1 MTAESPRPSEV
12 RLNRYLAMAGV
23 ASRRTAAKLIK
34 NGLVTVNGQIVKE
47 PGILVRPDKDVVT
60 YRGKVLKPEKPV
72 YILLNKPKN
81 TLCTVR
87 DPQGRKTVLDLLE
100 GAPPVRLY
108 PVGRLDRNTTG
119 ILLLTNDGDLAQ
131 KLLHP
136 SSKIAR
142 TYRVVSVK
150 PFTEVVVE
158 SLLRGVILPEG
169 IARADEAYLEDP
181 YTLIVTVHIGWK
193 HVVRRMVEKLGYRV
207 KSLDRIAFGPIRRKG
222 VPRGK
227 WRFLTPAEVGW
238 LRMAVGQI
246 PPDRLP
252 KRPQPLPPPPQ
263 KDRQPAPSTS
273 RALSS
278 PKETGQSPQK
288 APFRQP
294 PTGSK
299 KPSPPAKNSP
309 SPSEVAHRGKPSS
322 ESHAHPHS
330 RHPGRSQKT

>member
-1 MTAESPRPSEV
+1 MSVESPRPTEV

-34 NGLVTVNGQIVKE
+34 NGLVTVNGQTVKE
-47 PGILVRPDKDVVT
+47 PGILVRIDKDVVT

-100 GAPPVRLY
+100 GVPPVRLY

-136 SSKIAR
+136 SSKVSR
-142 TYRVVSVK
+142 TYRVTSVK

-181 YTLIVTVHIGWK
+181 YTLIVTVHMGWK

-207 KSLDRIAFGPIRRKG
+207 KSLDRIAFGPIKRKG

-238 LRMAVGQI
+238 LRMAVSQI
-246 PPDRLP
+246 PQDRLP

-263 KDRQPAPSTS
+263 KAKQPPPPAS

-278 PKETGQSPQK
+278 PKDTRQSAPK
-288 APFRQP
+288 APFREP
-294 PTGSK
+294 PTPGRKRSSSAGNASVPSGVARRK
-299 KPSPPAKNSP
+299 KS
-309 SPSEVAHRGKPSS
+309 SS
-322 ESHAHPHS
+322 EPHAHPHS

>member
-1 MTAESPRPSEV
+1 MVSEGPRPTEV

-34 NGLVTVNGQIVKE
+34 NGLVTVNGQIIRE
-47 PGILVRPDKDVVT
+47 PGTLVNLEKDVVT
-60 YRGKVLKPEKPV
+60 YKGKVLRPEKPV

-81 TLCTVR
+81 TLCTVK

-136 SSKIAR
+136 STKIPR
-142 TYRVVSVK
+142 TYRVTSVK
-150 PFTEVVVE
+150 PFTDVVVE

-169 IARADEAYLEDP
+169 IAKADEAYLEDP
-181 YTLIVTVHIGWK
+181 YTLILTVHIGWK
-193 HVVRRMVEKLGYRV
+193 HVVRRMLEKLGYRV
-207 KSLDRIAFGPIRRKG
+207 KALDRIAFGPIKRKG

-238 LRMAVGQI
+238 LYMAVGQT
-246 PPDRLP
+246 PTDRLP
-252 KRPQPLPPPPQ
+252 KRPNPLPPPKP
-263 KDRQPAPSTS
+263 KNKPSETS
-273 RALSS
+273 SATSPSS
-278 PKETGQSPQK
+278 PRKKLPPSASPKSQLPMEKK
-288 APFRQP
+288 ASQNKTKLPGSSQPFSR
-294 PTGSK
+294 G
-299 KPSPPAKNSP
+299 NSAA
-309 SPSEVAHRGKPSS
+309 S
-322 ESHAHPHS
+322 SHADSHS
-330 RHPGRSQKT
+330 RHPRRGSKT